1 MLVRTIARS
10 AKDVS
15 SPYGAVVDVV
25 VDPVGPLGPDVPD
38 EAAVVVVAAEVL
50 VEVLADLVPGRIDG
64 GITTGGNGSGSSGP
78 DLAGISA
85 ANFLSIFGFAAA

>member
-1 MLVRTIARS
+1 MERWRQQPLPILQCLDPGRG
-10 AKDVS
+10 K
-15 SPYGAVVDVV
+15 Y
-25 VDPVGPLGPDVPD
+25 VDPVGPLAPDVPD

-85 ANFLSIFGFAAA
+85 ANFLSIFGCAAA